1 MTARCDWFNA
11 KFAVWFIDG

>member
-11 KFAVWFIDG
+11 KFAMWFIDG